1 MLSKLRREIADFIA
15 AFADHTFQ
23 FSMQFSVSLEVA
35 KEQPLKLM
43 KERDIL
49 SDPAALS
56 KRRIKM
62 IIF

>member
-35 KEQPLKLM
+35 KEQPLKVD
-43 KERDIL
+43 EGEIYFVG
-49 SDPAALS
+49 PCYT
-56 KRRIKM
+56 IKTPY
-62 IIF
+62 